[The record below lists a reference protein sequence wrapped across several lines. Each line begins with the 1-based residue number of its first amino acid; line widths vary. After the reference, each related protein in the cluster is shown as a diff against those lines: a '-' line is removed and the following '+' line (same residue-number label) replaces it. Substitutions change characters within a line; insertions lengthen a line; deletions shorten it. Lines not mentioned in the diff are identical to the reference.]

1 MKRILHIVFGAVA
14 QVIVGV
20 LLLAATLAQTVYW
33 LWITPPNVKT
43 VFIVSME
50 ALAFASYA
58 IIATGFAVIW
68 LDARTPDAEAPV

>member
-1 MKRILHIVFGAVA
+1 MKRTLHTVFGAVA

-20 LLLAATLAQTVYW
+20 LLLAATATQTIYW
-33 LWITPPNVKT
+33 LWITPPNVKA

-68 LDARTPDAEAPV
+68 LDDRTPDA